1 MNETKFTLIEENETL
16 RVSTA
21 TQHCA
26 VNQAVIKWAVNAVL
40 NFAELTV
47 VPYVTQ
53 GMPYYYLVAK
63 FPNGCTEEDG
73 TYVDED
79 TVEVI
84 FNLLQGKWET
94 TDYLATEHPVVKDE
108 TFVQKLLE
116 RMMNERKCFYKK
128 PAVTKD
134 GVTYFR
140 GYYRFF
146 RGVVKFN
153 IPRNES
159 IDKFLTEKGFINRK
173 EFI

>member
-1 MNETKFTLIEENETL
+1 MRTNKLNLIQGDSTL
-16 RVSTA
+16 RISKTRQSNSVDLR
-21 TQHCA
+21 
-26 VNQAVIKWAVNAVL
+26 VIKWAVNAVL

-53 GMPYYYLVAK
+53 GMPYFYFVAD

-73 TYVDED
+73 TYVDEV
-79 TVEVI
+79 TVQAV
-84 FNLLQGKWET
+84 FNLLQGKWEN
-94 TDYLATEHPVVKDE
+94 TDYFVTEHPVVEDE
-108 TFVQKLLE
+108 AFVRELLE
-116 RMMNERKCFYKK
+116 RMMNETKRFYKK

-134 GVTYFR
+134 GITYFR

-146 RGVVKFN
+146 RGVMKFN

-159 IDKFLTEKGFINRK
+159 MDKFLTEKGFINRK

>member
-47 VPYVTQ
+47 VPYV
-53 GMPYYYLVAK
+53 
-63 FPNGCTEEDG
+63 
-73 TYVDED
+73 
-79 TVEVI
+79 
-84 FNLLQGKWET
+84 
-94 TDYLATEHPVVKDE
+94 ATEHPVVKDE

>member
-1 MNETKFTLIEENETL
+1 MNETKLTLIEENETL

-53 GMPYYYLVAK
+53 GMPYFYFVAD

-73 TYVDED
+73 TYVDEV
-79 TVEVI
+79 TVQAV
-84 FNLLQGKWET
+84 FNLLQGKWEN
-94 TDYLATEHPVVKDE
+94 TDYFVTEHPVVEDE
-108 TFVQKLLE
+108 AFVRELLE
-116 RMMNERKCFYKK
+116 RMMNETKRFYKK

-134 GVTYFR
+134 GITYFR

-146 RGVVKFN
+146 RGVMKFN

-159 IDKFLTEKGFINRK
+159 MDKFLTEKGFINRK

>member
-1 MNETKFTLIEENETL
+1 MKRNELNLIQGDNTLQISKTRQSNSVDL
-16 RVSTA
+16 R
-21 TQHCA
+21 
-26 VNQAVIKWAVNAVL
+26 VIKWAVNAVL

-53 GMPYYYLVAK
+53 GMPYYYFVAK

-79 TVEVI
+79 TVKVI

>member
-53 GMPYYYLVAK
+53 GMPYYYFVAK

-73 TYVDED
+73 MYVDED
-79 TVEVI
+79 TVEVV
-84 FNLLQGKWET
+84 FNLLQGKWKT

-140 GYYRFF
+140 GYYKFF

>member
-1 MNETKFTLIEENETL
+1 MKTNELNLIQGDNTL
-16 RVSTA
+16 RISKTRQSNSVDLR
-21 TQHCA
+21 
-26 VNQAVIKWAVNAVL
+26 VIKWAVNAVL

-53 GMPYYYLVAK
+53 GMPYFYFVAD

-73 TYVDED
+73 TYVDEV
-79 TVEVI
+79 TVQAV
-84 FNLLQGKWET
+84 FNLLQGKWEN
-94 TDYLATEHPVVKDE
+94 TDYFVTEHPVVEDE
-108 TFVQKLLE
+108 AFVRKLLE
-116 RMMNERKCFYKK
+116 RMMNETKRFYKK

-134 GVTYFR
+134 GITYFR

-146 RGVVKFN
+146 RGVMKFN

-159 IDKFLTEKGFINRK
+159 MDKFLTEKGFINRK